1 MSNREQSWA
10 TVSNREQSWVTV
22 SSWFFKRRLAY
33 HIPFSVLIARFRI
46 EHSLGFG
53 FTVTWRWIAKFI
65 GFWLKGKKQG
75 CSYGPKILVY
85 DCARILIFLNTH
97 ISRTRSPKQPTSKV
111 GYTDHLEPRHWEIEP
126 KNLHC
131 FAFFYKKRRAHP
143 MHTRRWHSRAKCR
156 RWHTSRHTSCK
167 RFPGWSVERRQRPSG
182 KGKGKKDKRRQERS
196 KEGESWQVKSWTVK
210 VPQEHAQG
218 QKRR

>member
-1 MSNREQSWA
+1 MNGG
-10 TVSNREQSWVTV
+10 
-22 SSWFFKRRLAY
+22 L
-33 HIPFSVLIARFRI
+33 
-46 EHSLGFG
+46 
-53 FTVTWRWIAKFI
+53 AKFI
-65 GFWLKGKKQG
+65 GFWLKGKKAGLLSRPQDP
-75 CSYGPKILVY
+75 CLWLRPDL
-85 DCARILIFLNTH
+85 DFFLTLTYRAHAAPNNPH
-97 ISRTRSPKQPTSKV
+97 LRSDTQTTLNPGTEKLNQ
-111 GYTDHLEPRHWEIEP
+111 

-167 RFPGWSVERRQRPSG
+167 RFPGWSVERRQKTLRQRQR
-182 KGKGKKDKRRQERS
+182 KKDKRRQERS

-218 QKRR
+218 QKKKVKEERKGQGVEGKERTGSC